1 MKDKEVLSYL
11 MDRYKKSNGK
21 RKKML
26 YASILALRKRIP
38 QKPKEQS
45 EVLSIYNI
53 YNCPCCEE
61 GVGIYNIER
70 EEWSYQN
77 EYCPECGQHISWEG
91 IDSE

>member
-1 MKDKEVLSYL
+1 MGNGYIIRRMGAGIKFLKE
-11 MDRYKKSNGK
+11 
-21 RKKML
+21 
-26 YASILALRKRIP
+26 
-38 QKPKEQS
+38 E
-45 EVLSIYNI
+45 